1 MATVQEIKQALP
13 IEAVVAEYVPTLRRA
28 GATYKATCPFHSEK
42 TPSFIVSPDR
52 QTFKCFGCGASGDVI
67 EFVRRIENLEF
78 KDAVRLL
85 AEKAGL
91 AVDFD
96 PAPAAD
102 PEAEAIYAVNAAA
115 TLYFQSALRGPAGAQ
130 ALAYLRTRGLA
141 DATIERFALGYAPDG
156 WDHLLRYMGQRG
168 HAPGELVSAGLAT
181 KREDGGQYDRFR
193 DRIIFPIRD
202 AKGRVLGFGGRAMG
216 DAQPKYLNS
225 PQTRVFD
232 KGSVFYCQ
240 DVAAEHIRKAGRVV
254 IVEGYMDALVAHQA
268 GFGDVVASMG
278 TSLTEKQVR
287 TLNKSGRTVVLA
299 LDPDAAGFRAVE
311 RTIQLAYRTA
321 ERELAPALTTRV
333 PTERA
338 AERFTGSA
346 RVRFQVVAVPD
357 GKDPDELI
365 LSDSDAWR
373 RLIDGALPIVDF
385 YFKRVAAT
393 LSDSLDFKRDA
404 AARLVPILAELGD
417 PLERDHYV
425 AELARMLDVG
435 EQTVAAL
442 VAQQRQSSAAVVRL
456 PESAPGPEAG
466 ADGGDA
472 APAAR
477 PAPKRLDAL
486 STVERRVLSL
496 LIRYPHAVAS
506 AGERVRA
513 HTFRDARLA
522 RLASVLLELDPVP
535 LDTADVLAR
544 LEPADRT
551 LAAEVLL
558 DTASL
563 PHLDDNPLARDLDS
577 LFHKWNEL
585 SIRDRLVTHERAFQS
600 APSERVPDL
609 TEEVQALTR
618 EMRDVFTQAKSG

>member
-28 GATYKATCPFHSEK
+28 GATYKANCPFHSDK
-42 TPSFIVSPDR
+42 TPSFVVSPDR
-52 QTFKCFGCGASGDVI
+52 QTFKCFGCGAAGDVI

-85 AEKAGL
+85 AEKASL

-96 PAPAAD
+96 PAPTVD
-102 PEAEAIYAVNAAA
+102 PESEAIYAINAAA
-115 TLYFQSALRGPAGAQ
+115 TLYFQSGLRGTAGAG
-130 ALAYLRTRGLA
+130 ALAYLRERGLA
-141 DATIERFALGYAPDG
+141 DETLDRFALGYAPDG
-156 WDHLLRYMGQRG
+156 WDHLLRYLGQRAY
-168 HAPGELVSAGLAT
+168 APEALVSAGLAT
-181 KREDGGQYDRFR
+181 KRDDGGQYDRFR
-193 DRIIFPIRD
+193 NRIIFPIRD
-202 AKGRVLGFGGRAMG
+202 TKGRVLGFGGRSVG
-216 DAQPKYLNS
+216 TAQPKYLNS

-240 DVAAEHIRKAGRVV
+240 DVAAEHIRKSGRVV

-268 GFGDVVASMG
+268 GFRDVVASMG

-321 ERELAPALTTRV
+321 ERELSPALTTRA
-333 PTERA
+333 PTERSA
-338 AERFTGSA
+338 GRFTGSA

-365 LSDSDAWR
+365 LEDPDAWR

-385 YFKRVAAT
+385 YVKQVSSS
-393 LSDSLDFKRDA
+393 LSDSLEFKRDA
-404 AARLVPILAELGD
+404 AARIVPILAELGD

-425 AELARMLDVG
+425 AELARMLEVS
-435 EQTVAAL
+435 EQTVAGL
-442 VAQQRQSSAAVVRL
+442 VAQQRQSSGSWAHPATTSR
-456 PESAPGPEAG
+456 PEMAPE
-466 ADGGDA
+466 GDD
-472 APAAR
+472 APQAAR
-477 PAPKRLDAL
+477 PVPKRLDAL
-486 STVERRVLSL
+486 STVERRALSL
-496 LIRYPHAVAS
+496 LIRYPHVVPS
-506 AGERVRA
+506 AGERLRA
-513 HTFRDARLA
+513 QAFRDARLA
-522 RLASVLLELDPVP
+522 GLAGALLALEPTP
-535 LDTADVLAR
+535 LDTTDLLAA
-544 LEPADRT
+544 LEPASRT

-563 PHLDDNPLARDLDS
+563 PHLDDDPLARDLDS

-585 SIRDRLVTHERAFQS
+585 AIRDRLVTHERAFQS
-600 APSERVPDL
+600 APAEQVPDL
-609 TEEVQALTR
+609 SEAVQTLTR
-618 EMRDVFTQAKSG
+618 EMREVFTQAKPG